1 MALRRL
7 LQRGELLPR
16 RGELLLARGGGA
28 QVVLPRRG
36 LGRERLSRLLARG
49 GEGLLVVRAQVVERR
64 LARRVELGAQG
75 PERRV
80 VGRRLGSLSP
90 GGLERGRGVALRGLQ
105 RVGALPAGGL
115 KGLVALRLRRL
126 ELGAQ
131 RVEGRAVGGEGIRGL
146 ALGLLQRRGALLT
159 RILHVFLRRREPRP
173 QRVDRRA
180 VGLRLGQGRRALP
193 ADRLERRVPLGQR
206 PGVLRPTL
214 IDELLGR
221 LGARDQR
228 GLVALAPRLRHH
240 TIGLLLSQC
249 VELAPELRDLGL
261 GRPQLPFI
269 ALLLAEEPVAAAVAQ
284 KPPQKTLQ

>member
-28 QVVLPRRG
+28 QVVLPRRRLGSEG
-36 LGRERLSRLLARG
+36 LGRLLARG
-49 GEGLLVVRAQVVERR
+49 GEGLFVVRAQVVERR

-105 RVGALPAGGL
+105 RLGALPAGGL

-131 RVEGRAVGGEGIRGL
+131 RVEGRAVGGEGVRGL
-146 ALGLLQRRGALLT
+146 ALGLL
-159 RILHVFLRRREPRP
+159 
-173 QRVDRRA
+173 
-180 VGLRLGQGRRALP
+180 
-193 ADRLERRVPLGQR
+193 
-206 PGVLRPTL
+206 
-214 IDELLGR
+214 
-221 LGARDQR
+221 
-228 GLVALAPRLRHH
+228 
-240 TIGLLLSQC
+240 
-249 VELAPELRDLGL
+249 
-261 GRPQLPFI
+261 
-269 ALLLAEEPVAAAVAQ
+269 
-284 KPPQKTLQ
+284 